1 MLLLST
7 NDGQMYMTS
16 RVGLS
21 GTAAFTRAETSR
33 LQRARGA
40 LQRGAVAKSVE
51 AGVQMDP

>member
-1 MLLLST
+1 MMLLST

-40 LQRGAVAKSVE
+40 LQRGVVAKSVE
-51 AGVQMDP
+51 AGVRMDP